1 MRAEKCKYK
10 NCWLLLLLL
19 LHAWVTDHLGKGKT
33 SVTSKIRG
41 KSELQPL
48 LGFGKYPLGQNEA
61 LDYSAAAGKRGKH
74 KLFFF
79 ETFSV

>member
-1 MRAEKCKYK
+1 MAAEKSKYQ
-10 NCWLLLLLL
+10 NCSSLLLLL
-19 LHAWVTDHLGKGKT
+19 LHAWETDHLGKGKP

-48 LGFGKYPLGQNEA
+48 VGFGQYPFEQNAA
-61 LDYSAAAGKRGKH
+61 LECSAAAGKRGKN
-74 KLFFF
+74 KLFFI